1 MKNDKIV
8 GNIGGI
14 QEEPIRMPDM
24 TAHIAAKDYLAQ
36 PDDFSIINLREKYN
50 GDTLI
55 KGGKPFIVF
64 RDGSTLSVSMIVSA
78 KYPERSN

>member
-24 TAHIAAKDYLAQ
+24 TAHIAAKDYLVQ
-36 PDDFSIINLREKYN
+36 PNTFAITNLREKYD
-50 GDTLI
+50 GKTVID
-55 KGGKPFIVF
+55 GGKPYIVF
-64 RDGSTLSVSMIVSA
+64 PDGSTLSVSMIVRA